1 MTAGEAAGRGAQ
13 AMVRAGLAE
22 ARREAVALVRALT
35 GVDPRLHPERSLS
48 AADAAACAAAMA
60 RRARREPFAYVV
72 GRREFWGLELAV
84 APGVFIPR
92 PETEALVDAAL
103 HHLPREGALACD
115 LCTGSG
121 AVALALGSARPS
133 ACIDA
138 TDIAAQAVAAV
149 GVNARLLGLADRVV
163 PGQGDLFT
171 PLPPVRRGGYDLCTC
186 NPPYVDPAAWV
197 RLPPE
202 VRDWEP
208 PAALVAP
215 EGWRALYRRLA
226 AGALRWLKPGG
237 WLLCE
242 VGAGQ
247 ADAVGALFRAEGLRA
262 VGARRDLAGIA
273 RVVEGR
279 RP

>member
-1 MTAGEAAGRGAQ
+1 MTAGEAAARGAQ
-13 AMVRAGLAE
+13 AMAHAGLTE
-22 ARREAVALVRALT
+22 ARREAVALVRALA
-35 GVDPRLHPERSLS
+35 GVDPRLHPERALS

-60 RRARREPFAYVV
+60 RRAGREPFAYVV
-72 GRREFWGLELAV
+72 GRREFWGLDLAV

-92 PETEALVDAAL
+92 PETEGLVAAAL
-103 HHLPREGALACD
+103 NRWPRAGALACD

-121 AVALALGSARPS
+121 AVALALASALPS
-133 ACIDA
+133 AHIDA
-138 TDIAAQAVAAV
+138 TDVAAQAVAAA
-149 GVNARLLGLADRVV
+149 GNNARRLLLADRVAPV
-163 PGQGDLFT
+163 RGDLFA
-171 PLPPVRRGGYDLCTC
+171 PLPPARRSGYDICTC
-186 NPPYVDPAAWV
+186 NPPYVDPTVWAD
-197 RLPPE
+197 LPSE

-208 PAALVAP
+208 PGALVAP

-247 ADAVGALFRAEGLRA
+247 ADAVGALFRAEGLQA
-262 VGARRDLAGIA
+262 VYARRDLAAIA
-273 RVVEGR
+273 RVVGGR